1 MQITSD
7 VGKIVKTVRRYLTF
21 IFHVLLE
28 YVIHFVWNAVSL
40 AVENV
45 VSFT

>member
-1 MQITSD
+1 MQITAD
-7 VGKIVKTVRRYLTF
+7 VSKILNTVQGQLTF
-21 IFHVLLE
+21 ISYVLSE
-28 YVIHFVWNAVSL
+28 YVIHFVSNAFPL